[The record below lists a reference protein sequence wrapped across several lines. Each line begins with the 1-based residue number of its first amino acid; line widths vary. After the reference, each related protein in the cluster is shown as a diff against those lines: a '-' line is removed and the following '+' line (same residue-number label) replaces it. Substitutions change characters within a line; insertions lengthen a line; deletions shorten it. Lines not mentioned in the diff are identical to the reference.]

1 MRITNRLRYIS
12 TLLLLASATLTFAQE
27 ENLDTIADWY
37 HLSAYLVAALMITVF
52 VMGFYNRVFYFREQ
66 LVNTQAKRLNTQLS
80 LVLGANKTKVWTY
93 DPTKRIFTTLR
104 EGGTKRKDF
113 TPLEFSR
120 FFFQNEY
127 AQLRNVISTIL
138 DGDTESE
145 TITLQSREN
154 LNDEEKRIYEINV
167 SVLSRTKKGRPKM
180 LIGVAQDITEE
191 SFRRDHAKKLAL
203 RYHTVF
209 NSSLIDMI
217 YYDGDGFLSDL
228 NPKACETFGITDRE
242 QLLKRKVKIT
252 DIPAYR
258 NLDINKLKDNFTMSS
273 ITDIDKV
280 KATDERVPELKAK
293 GKMYYEVTVSP
304 VRDADGKLH
313 GVMAAGRNI
322 TEMVE
327 SQHQQK
333 EASLLLQK
341 TTNDI
346 QGYIDNINYTLRA
359 SGVRLLNYYPDS
371 HELHILSDLNATQ
384 YNLQQIRC
392 FMLLDKQEWRRVRGH
407 FLRMDHRKAGAFSD
421 TLRTIFRDEKGRNIY
436 LNFNMLPI
444 TDADGRITHYT
455 GLFRN
460 ETEMTY
466 TEKQLHEETLKA
478 QETEEL
484 KNTFLLN
491 MSYEIRTPLNAV
503 LGFAELFNGPHD
515 EEDEPVFAEEIRRNT
530 GDLLALINDILF
542 ISRLD
547 AHMVEFNYQECDFAT
562 LFDGF
567 CYMGWSNVAPGVK
580 MSVENP
586 YNHLVVNIDQQNL
599 SEVIQKL
606 CTNAA
611 RFTTEGYVRAKYEY
625 RHGELNISVEDTGR
639 GISPEMMKHV
649 FDRFVKDER
658 NESCGTGLDM
668 PIIREIVEQMGGTME
683 IQSEENKG
691 TTAYVIIPCK
701 LISMEKKTEIML

>member
-37 HLSAYLVAALMITVF
+37 HLSAYLVAALMISVF
-52 VMGFYNRVFYFREQ
+52 VMGFYNRVFYFRQ
-66 LVNTQAKRLNTQLS
+66 QQVNTQAKRLNTQLS
-80 LVLGANKTKVWTY
+80 LVLGANKTKVWTF
-93 DPTKRIFTTLR
+93 DPTKRIFTTLS
-104 EGGTKRKDF
+104 EGGTKRRDF
-113 TPLEFSR
+113 TPQEFSR

-127 AQLRNVISTIL
+127 ALLRNVISTIL

-145 TITLQSREN
+145 TITIHSRN
-154 LNDEEKRIYEINV
+154 HLNDEAERIFEVNV
-167 SVLSRTKKGRPKM
+167 SVLSRTKKDRPKM

-191 SFRRDHAKKLAL
+191 SIKRDQAKKLAL

-217 YYDGDGFLSDL
+217 YYDADGFLSDL
-228 NPKACETFGITDRE
+228 NPKACETFAISDRE
-242 QLLKRKVKIT
+242 QMLKRKIKMT

-258 NLDINKLKDNFTMSS
+258 NLDIDKLEDNFTMSS

-304 VRDADGKLH
+304 VRDAKGKLH
-313 GVMAAGRNI
+313 GVIAAGRNI

-327 SQHQQK
+327 SQHKQK

-346 QGYIDNINYTLRA
+346 QGYIENINYTLRA

-371 HELHILSDLNATQ
+371 HELHVLSDLNATQ

-392 FMLLDKQEWRRVRGH
+392 FTFLDKQEWRRVRGH
-407 FLRMDHRKAGAFSD
+407 FLRMDHRKASAFSD
-421 TLRTIFRDEKGRNIY
+421 TLHTIFRDEKGRNIY

-466 TEKQLHEETLKA
+466 TERQLHEETLKA

-547 AHMVEFNYQECDFAT
+547 AHMVEFNYQECDFAA

-567 CYMGWSNVAPGVK
+567 CYMGWSNIAPGVK
-580 MSVENP
+580 VSVENP
-586 YNHLVVNIDQQNL
+586 YSHLVVNIDHQNL

-606 CTNAA
+606 CANAA
-611 RFTTEGYVRAKYEY
+611 RFTKEGYVRAKYEY
-625 RHGELNISVEDTGR
+625 RHGELNISVEDTGQ
-639 GISPEMMKHV
+639 GITPEMMPHV

-658 NESCGTGLDM
+658 NGSSGTGLDM
-668 PIIREIVEQMGGTME
+668 PIVKEIVEQMGGTIE
-683 IQSEENKG
+683 IQSEANRGK
-691 TTAYVIIPCK
+691 TAYVIIPCK